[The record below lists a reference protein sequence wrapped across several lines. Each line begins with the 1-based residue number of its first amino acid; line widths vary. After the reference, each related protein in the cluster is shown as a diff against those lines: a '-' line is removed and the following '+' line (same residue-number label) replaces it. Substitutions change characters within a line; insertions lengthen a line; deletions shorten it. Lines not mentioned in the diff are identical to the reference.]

1 MISIP
6 VSKQRIIQ
14 MKYFE
19 LSVLIFIIAL
29 CSCNKK
35 PINDF
40 DRRVELEGEHNF
52 RDLGVYQTSDNKAVK
67 RGLLYRSGTLYK
79 LTPEDLTQFEELGIK
94 TVVNFLTESER
105 ENQGADKLPQG
116 VQSVF
121 LPIEGLGSEV
131 DDLIIARKTG
141 NFSKIPTDFNYN
153 IHKVLPETGKDSYA
167 KLFDVLADEK
177 NYPIVFHCSHGVHR
191 TGTAAALVLNSLGV
205 PWETIRE
212 DYMLSNE
219 YRLSES
225 TRRVDQ
231 LDAIAQDNTDV
242 ADKAMNRKNI
252 EAFYLLQP
260 EYIDGTRSHILD
272 KYGSFDSYLKSADV
286 DQEQIEKI
294 SEILLEK

>member
-1 MISIP
+1 
-6 VSKQRIIQ
+6 
-14 MKYFE
+14 MKYFK
-19 LSVLIFIIAL
+19 LSALIFIL
-29 CSCNKK
+29 TLYSCNNKHS
-35 PINDF
+35 NDF
-40 DRRVELEGEHNF
+40 NRKIELEGEPNF
-52 RDLGVYQTSDNKAVK
+52 RDLGAYQTSNKK
-67 RGLLYRSGTLYK
+67 DLKKGLLYRSGTLYK
-79 LTPEDLTQFEELGIK
+79 LTPDDIAQFEELGIK

-105 ENQGADKLPQG
+105 ENQGSDKLPQG
-116 VQSVF
+116 VKSVF

-141 NFSKIPTDFNYN
+141 DFSKIPTDFNYN

-167 KLFDVLADEK
+167 KLFDILADES

-191 TGTAAALVLNSLGV
+191 TGTAAALILNSLGV

-225 TRRVDQ
+225 TRRIEQ
-231 LDAIAQDNTDV
+231 LDGIAQDNPEV
-242 ADKAMNRKNI
+242 ADKAINKKNI

-260 EYIDGTRSHILD
+260 EYIDGTRSHIL
-272 KYGSFDSYLKSADV
+272 KEYKSFESYLKSADV
-286 DQEQIEKI
+286 NQEQIEKI

>member
-1 MISIP
+1 
-6 VSKQRIIQ
+6 
-14 MKYFE
+14 MKYLNLF
-19 LSVLIFIIAL
+19 VFVFTFAL
-29 CSCNKK
+29 FSCNNHPEKSF
-35 PINDF
+35 N
-40 DRRVELEGEHNF
+40 RRIELDGEHNF
-52 RDLGVYQTSDNKAVK
+52 RDLGAYQTSSNEVIKK
-67 RGLLYRSGTLYK
+67 GLIYRSGTLYK
-79 LTPEDLTQFEELGIK
+79 LTDKDINQLEELGIK

-116 VQSVF
+116 VKSIY
-121 LPIEGLGSEV
+121 LSIEGLGSEV
-131 DDLIIARKTG
+131 DDLIVARKTG
-141 NFSKIPTDFNYN
+141 DFSKIPTDFNYN
-153 IHKVLPETGKDSYA
+153 IHKVLPETGKQSYSE
-167 KLFDVLADEK
+167 LFNVLADES

-225 TRRVDQ
+225 TRRVEQ
-231 LDAIAQDNTDV
+231 LDGIAQDNPDIS
-242 ADKAMNRKNI
+242 DKAINRKNI

-272 KYGSFDSYLKSADV
+272 KYGSFGSYLKSADIDRGQV
-286 DQEQIEKI
+286 EKI